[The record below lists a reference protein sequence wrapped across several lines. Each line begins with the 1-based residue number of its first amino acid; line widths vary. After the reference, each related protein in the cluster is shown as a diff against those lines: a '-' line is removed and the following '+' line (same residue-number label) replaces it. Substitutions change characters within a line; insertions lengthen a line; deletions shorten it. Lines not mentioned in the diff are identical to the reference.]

1 MGRDHFYL
9 IGFQAPS
16 SLALNIF
23 RDGTFTT
30 SLVSLWPCITT
41 ITVNNFFLISDLNC
55 FYFKAIP
62 AYPGI
67 PCSCQKSFSS
77 SLVAHLGTG
86 RSCKIFR
93 KASPLW
99 AEQPVS
105 VTGEEFHLSNHICGR
120 FWALS
125 KRSMKVSLKKL
136 PWWGNV
142 RNTLDCVRWL
152 AFTCINL
159 HGQFLCPW
167 ARKRLRTGVLGQVW
181 PTTSSEAAV
190 WWGAENYSSALALKH
205 MQRNT

>member
-41 ITVNNFFLISDLNC
+41 ITVNNFFLISDLNL

-67 PCSCQKSFSS
+67 PCSCQKSFSG

-105 VTGEEFHLSNHICGR
+105 LSQERSSTSLIIFVAVSGLFPKGLWKSHWRNCHDEAMSEIHLTV
-120 FWALS
+120 LDD
-125 KRSMKVSLKKL
+125 L
-136 PWWGNV
+136 P
-142 RNTLDCVRWL
+142 
-152 AFTCINL
+152 
-159 HGQFLCPW
+159 
-167 ARKRLRTGVLGQVW
+167 
-181 PTTSSEAAV
+181 S
-190 WWGAENYSSALALKH
+190 LALISMGNFYAH
-205 MQRNT
+205 EQERGWGQGF